1 MKKSETNDGSNMLIG
16 GFVGVLAFGLLIGLM
31 VMRAGAK
38 TSPSSAAAP
47 EASNVQTVDGTQII
61 TINAKGGYRP
71 EDSTAKAGVP
81 TVIRF
86 QTNGTFDCSSV
97 IRIPSLGISKTLPSS
112 GATDV
117 AVGPLQP
124 GTLQGTCGMGM
135 YRFSVNVKS

>member
-1 MKKSETNDGSNMLIG
+1 MKSDNNKLIG
-16 GFVGVLAFGLLIGLM
+16 GFIGVLAFGLLIGL
-31 VMRAGAK
+31 VFTRAGVK
-38 TSPSSAAAP
+38 TATPIGASP
-47 EASNVQTVDGTQII
+47 ASNVATVNGTQII

-81 TVIRF
+81 TILRF

-112 GATDV
+112 GATDI

-124 GTLQGTCGMGM
+124 GMLQGTCGMGM
-135 YRFSVNVKS
+135 YRFNVEVRG

>member
-1 MKKSETNDGSNMLIG
+1 MKSDNNMLIG
-16 GFVGVLAFGLLIGLM
+16 GFIGVLAFGLLIGL
-31 VMRAGAK
+31 VVTRAGAK
-38 TSPSSAAAP
+38 TATPSIGASG
-47 EASNVQTVDGTQII
+47 ASNVATINGTQII

-71 EDSTAKAGVP
+71 EGSTAKAGVP
-81 TVIRF
+81 TVLRF

-112 GATDV
+112 GATDI

-135 YRFSVNVKS
+135 YRFNVDVKS